1 MSERAQMGVLE
12 EFRLEFEDCWRR
24 LPNRG
29 LFFGLLAAWL
39 VLFHFLGNSTFG
51 YVNTPSLFTWMW
63 NASSGDEIH
72 ARLVPVVV
80 LALYY
85 LKRRELIALPL
96 NLWTPG
102 LVLVALGLV
111 LHIAGYMLQQQRIS
125 IVGLFTGIYGLMGVA
140 WGWRFLRASF
150 FPFFLFVFCI
160 PIGSLAERVTF
171 PLRMLVTY
179 LSVGISQVAGLE
191 VVRDGSLIYNAQHT
205 FQFDVAPACSGIR
218 SLVALLALTT
228 LFGFL
233 SFKSTWRR
241 LVMVFAAFP
250 LAVLGN
256 VTRITVTIFVAEI
269 MGQKAGAAVEQKF
282 GFVTFAV
289 AIVCVLVLERWLREP
304 PPPTTTSTP
313 AAEAQAR

>member
-1 MSERAQMGVLE
+1 MSERGQIGILE
-12 EFRLEFEDCWRR
+12 EFRLEFEDCWRQ

-39 VLFHFLGNSTFG
+39 ALFHFLGNSTFG
-51 YVNTPSLFTWMW
+51 YINTPSLFVWMW
-63 NASSGDEIH
+63 NASGGDETH

-80 LALYY
+80 LALFYW
-85 LKRRELIALPL
+85 KRRELISLPL
-96 NLWTPG
+96 DLWPPG
-102 LVLVALGLV
+102 LALVALGLV
-111 LHIAGYMLQQQRIS
+111 LHVAGYMLQQQRLS
-125 IVGLFTGIYGLMGVA
+125 IVGLFTGIYGLMGLA

-160 PIGSLAERVTF
+160 PIGSLAERITF

-179 LSVGISQVAGLE
+179 LSVGTSQVAGFD

-241 LVMVFAAFP
+241 LVMVAAAFP

-269 MGQKAGAAVEQKF
+269 FGQKAGAAVEQKF

-289 AIVCVLVLERWLREP
+289 AIVCILILERWLRES
-304 PPPTTTSTP
+304 PPPTPSAVESP
-313 AAEAQAR
+313 KP